1 MLHVHL
7 KREEVMY
14 VVERT
19 HLFLGK
25 GEGGDPAASAKC
37 GVAWHCYVAS
47 ARALGGIVRS

>member
-14 VVERT
+14 VVEHIYSWAKER
-19 HLFLGK
+19 
-25 GEGGDPAASAKC
+25 GEIPQHPAKC

-47 ARALGGIVRS
+47 ARALEGIVRS